1 MTSFKRWLGVL
12 LALPGM
18 AAIVLPFYYGV
29 SPMKVIM
36 EMGGVASRRFAADYL
51 WMAIPFFAAPMILD
65 WQVQRARGTRIGW
78 LRVFI
83 WHATAVAAVA
93 PVLVTIFRVPSD
105 AWAEASPTL
114 LPVLAAIVVYGA
126 LVARCLGRR
135 WPPDETAGIAMNSA
149 YLPNAILCL
158 IAFAMPDGPG
168 GWRVGGWQVGA
179 WVTLVACVCSV
190 IQIVLV
196 MRTRQGAPV
205 QSLLPQ
211 S

>member
-1 MTSFKRWLGVL
+1 MTGFKRWLGL
-12 LALPGM
+12 ILALPGM

-36 EMGGVASRRFAADYL
+36 EVGGAASRTSAADYL
-51 WMAIPFFAAPMILD
+51 WIAIPFFAAPMILD
-65 WQVQRARGTRIGW
+65 WQVRRARGMRMGW
-78 LRVFI
+78 LPVFI

-93 PVLVTIFRVPSD
+93 PMLVAIFRAPSD
-105 AWAEASPTL
+105 AWAEGSPAL

-135 WPPDETAGIAMNSA
+135 RPADETAGVAMNSA

-158 IAFAMPDGPG
+158 ITFATPDGPG
-168 GWRVGGWQVGA
+168 ALQVGA
-179 WVTLVACVCSV
+179 WVTLVACACSI

-196 MRTRQGAPV
+196 MRAREGAPV
-205 QSLLPQ
+205 LDLDVGQ
-211 S
+211 